1 MTRRTFL
8 CGLTVGT
15 LSVPLVAEAQQPTQI
30 VRIGW
35 LGGSSPIIPSVLEGF
50 RQGLR
55 ELGYVD
61 GQNMTIEYRFAE
73 GRMERFL
80 GLAAELVRLHVD
92 IIVAS
97 SVPAA
102 LAAKEATKTIPIVVP
117 VAGAPVETGLVASLA
132 RPGGNV
138 TGIALLYPEL
148 SAKRLELLKETLRK
162 VFRVAVL
169 WNSAN
174 PAKVVDWRATQA
186 AARRLGGTRQSREGR
201 VPAYFDSDVTAI
213 IRERPGAPMT
223 LGAQLTIP
231 YRERFV
237 DVAATSR

>member
-1 MTRRTFL
+1 MNRRTFL

-73 GRMERFL
+73 GRIERFPA
-80 GLAAELVRLHVD
+80 LAAELVRLHVD

-138 TGIALLYPEL
+138 PGIALIEPEL
-148 SAKRLELLKETLRK
+148 RAKRLELLKEPLRK

-186 AARRLGGTRQSREGR
+186 AARRLGVTLQSREVRGPDDFES
-201 VPAYFDSDVTAI
+201 VFTAI
-213 IRERPGAPMT
+213 IRERPDALMT
-223 LGAQLTIP
+223 LHDPLTIQ
-231 YRERFV
+231 YRQRIV
-237 DVAATSR
+237 DFAP